1 MGFMN
6 RGDSMKDNYTNLAE
20 YQLLRI
26 SKRSNVHNEEL
37 NRVWYSRH
45 GMNFPYDLKK
55 GQIINRLTDAAVE
68 DDECDRMILKQAERL
83 REIRRIRRESN

>member
-26 SKRSNVHNEEL
+26 SKHSNVHNEEL

-55 GQIINRLTDAAVE
+55 GQIINRLTDAVVA

-83 REIRRIRRESN
+83 REIRRAKG